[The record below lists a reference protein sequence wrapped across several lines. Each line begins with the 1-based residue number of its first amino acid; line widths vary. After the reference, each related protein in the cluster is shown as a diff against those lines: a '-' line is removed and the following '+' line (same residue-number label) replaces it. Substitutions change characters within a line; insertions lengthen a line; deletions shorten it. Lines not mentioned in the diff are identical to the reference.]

1 MGAGRGRAGHGRLTA
16 ASTAGATAEVDNG
29 ERDMR
34 RRLVVGGAL
43 NHGADIGR
51 WRTRADP
58 ALLFAQNR

>member
-1 MGAGRGRAGHGRLTA
+1 MRGDRWREDHGRLTA
-16 ASTAGATAEVDNG
+16 EAEGDNG

-51 WRTRADP
+51 WRGRADFDLLP
-58 ALLFAQNR
+58 AQGR